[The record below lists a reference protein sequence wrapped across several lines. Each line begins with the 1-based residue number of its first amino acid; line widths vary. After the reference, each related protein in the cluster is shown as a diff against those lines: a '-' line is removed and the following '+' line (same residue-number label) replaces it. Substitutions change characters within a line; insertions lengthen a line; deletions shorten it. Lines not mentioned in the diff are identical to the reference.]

1 MTQTV
6 ELPVK
11 IEALEEGGYLASCSD
26 IAGCHAEGKTMGQA
40 LDNLRD
46 VARVIYQ
53 LCQEQDLIFVTDH
66 PEIEFDDI

>member
-53 LCQEQDLIFVTDH
+53 LCQERQLVFVTGH
-66 PEIEFDDI
+66 PEIEFDDL